1 MLRKRATRC
10 SGRGKSDDE
19 EGGHQML
26 RKMQRKGATKS
37 DERRQPDAEEDGNQS
52 AEEEGI
58 QMLRK
63 RASRC

>member
-1 MLRKRATRC
+1 
-10 SGRGKSDDE
+10 
-19 EGGHQML
+19 ML